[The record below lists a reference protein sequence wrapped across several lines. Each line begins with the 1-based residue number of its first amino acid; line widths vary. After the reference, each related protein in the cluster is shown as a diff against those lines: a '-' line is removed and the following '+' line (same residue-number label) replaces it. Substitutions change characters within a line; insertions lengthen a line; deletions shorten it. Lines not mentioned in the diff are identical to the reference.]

1 MNRSY
6 SKIRH
11 IQEANQRLE
20 KRVIREQFS
29 GKITRNEPSPEAPV
43 KRRGPRYNDLD
54 SMDDDNYDSKM
65 SERNSVTSQ
74 LRDIIDNFES
84 INCDGINNVSA
95 QELWHERPE
104 HDIIYCTRYKGKSRE
119 EMIGI
124 LNRYNS

>member
-1 MNRSY
+1 MNKSF

-20 KRVIREQFS
+20 KRIISEQFS
-29 GKITRNEPSPEAPV
+29 GEIPSYDTPV
-43 KRRGPRYNDLD
+43 KKNEPRYNALD
-54 SMDDDNYDSKM
+54 SMDDDDDYDAEM
-65 SERNSVTSQ
+65 GQRNTVTSQ

-84 INCDGINNVSA
+84 INCDGISAVSA

-104 HDIIYCTRYKGKSRE
+104 HDIIYCTSYRGKSKE
-119 EMIGI
+119 DMINI